1 MVRQALAVQRL
12 DRPRNSVILWGFAIE
27 KADLSVIAAIRDSRP
42 CATQQ
47 CQSAMALAVRHPRDA
62 FNLGEGDSHRAITV
76 RNFQRNPASISTG
89 LRSLARTHFFLV
101 NLIAQGDGRRASVVE
116 KRINKNDKYNETKT
130 SPYCVD
136 AAGTRR
142 LSDRARCDHHKHRSQ
157 TGSRPNPGRSGDR
170 SRGDRDQNAAG
181 RSGRDADHLARTT
194 VCLDTRILAMDRSRL

>member
-1 MVRQALAVQRL
+1 
-12 DRPRNSVILWGFAIE
+12 
-27 KADLSVIAAIRDSRP
+27 
-42 CATQQ
+42 
-47 CQSAMALAVRHPRDA
+47 MALAVRHPRDA

-101 NLIAQGDGRRASVVE
+101 NLIAQGDGGRASVVE

-136 AAGTRR
+136 AAATRR

-157 TGSRPNPGRSGDR
+157 TGSRPNPGDR
-170 SRGDRDQNAAG
+170 VIGREVTVTKTPPAVQVETPTTSPGQRYVWTRGYWRWTGADYEWVPGSWVERPRAAAVWVDG
-181 RSGRDADHLARTT
+181 QWQSHRGGWVWVAGHWQ
-194 VCLDTRILAMDRSRL
+194 